1 MLATDITAMYC
12 LNYWLANVSSTGT
25 LYKSSK
31 LPIEDLKKKVPSGWT
46 IKNYG
51 E

>member
-1 MLATDITAMYC
+1 MLATDITAKNC
-12 LNYWLANVSSTGT
+12 LEHWLTNVSSAGT
-25 LYKSSK
+25 LYKSSE